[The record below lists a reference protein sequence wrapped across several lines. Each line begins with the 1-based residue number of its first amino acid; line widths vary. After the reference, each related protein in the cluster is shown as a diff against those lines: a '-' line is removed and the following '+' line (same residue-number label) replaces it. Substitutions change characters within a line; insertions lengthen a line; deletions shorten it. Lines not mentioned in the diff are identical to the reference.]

1 MNSSN
6 SLTLVFKLVSFGI
19 INMFPSIDSIS
30 ELKSMKNV
38 LQSRSNQFRPSSCII
53 EALKLCLE
61 SNHFIFNNKH
71 YTQSDGT
78 VQGPHM
84 SCSFSDIAIHYFDIK
99 ALDFNPPVIC

>member
-6 SLTLVFKLVSFGI
+6 SLTSVFKLVSFDI
-19 INMFPSIDSIS
+19 ITIFPSIDSIS
-30 ELKSMKNV
+30 GLKSVKKV
-38 LQSRSNQFRPSSCII
+38 LQSTSNQFRPSNCII
-53 EALKLCLE
+53 EAFKLCLE

-78 VQGPHM
+78 AQRSHM